1 MYLTLHNQ
9 DYYIEN
15 SIVNCYYYTEQLFL
29 KTKQKVNK
37 DTVSLDYYKHVVR
50 KYLS

>member
-15 SIVNCYYYTEQLFL
+15 SIVNYYYYTEQFL

-37 DTVSLDYYKHVVR
+37 ATVALDYYKHVVR